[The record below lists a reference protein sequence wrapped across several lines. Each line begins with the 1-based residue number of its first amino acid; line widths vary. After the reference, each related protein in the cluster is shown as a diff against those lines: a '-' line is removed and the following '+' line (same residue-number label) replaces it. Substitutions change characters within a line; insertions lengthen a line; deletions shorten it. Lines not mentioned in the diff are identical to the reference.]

1 MEDYKKAGVNIEEGY
16 KTVKQIK
23 EMTKR
28 THIPGV
34 LNSLGSFAGL
44 FELGKMKNPV
54 LVSGTDGVGT
64 KLEIAL
70 KSGVYDTV
78 GVDCVA
84 MCVNDIICHGAK
96 PLFFLDYIAC
106 GKLESEKA
114 AKIVQGICEGCE
126 QAGCALLGGETAEM
140 PGFYD
145 AGKYDIAGFAVGVAE
160 KDTLINGDRLKAGDV
175 LIGVASNGLHSNGFS
190 LVRHLINDYENDFK
204 GEPLWKEL
212 LKPTRIY
219 VKAVQELLK
228 NHTVKAIA
236 HITGGGIYEN
246 VPRMSPKLFNY
257 YIEKEKIPNNP
268 IFDYIAKLGV
278 NEENMFNT
286 FNMGVGLVIA
296 VAPDI
301 AEEACSTLESCGER
315 AFILGTVEDGGK
327 GVCLR

>member
-1 MEDYKKAGVNIEEGY
+1 
-16 KTVKQIK
+16 
-23 EMTKR
+23 
-28 THIPGV
+28 
-34 LNSLGSFAGL
+34 
-44 FELGKMKNPV
+44 
-54 LVSGTDGVGT
+54 
-64 KLEIAL
+64 
-70 KSGVYDTV
+70 
-78 GVDCVA
+78 
-84 MCVNDIICHGAK
+84 
-96 PLFFLDYIAC
+96 
-106 GKLESEKA
+106 
-114 AKIVQGICEGCE
+114 
-126 QAGCALLGGETAEM
+126 
-140 PGFYD
+140 
-145 AGKYDIAGFAVGVAE
+145 
-160 KDTLINGDRLKAGDV
+160 LINGDRLKAGDV

-190 LVRHLINDYENDFK
+190 LVRHLINDYERDFK

-296 VAPDI
+296 VASDI
-301 AEEACSTLESCGER
+301 AEKACSTLESCGEK